1 MESRFWRRAAR
12 RRLGRFLIK
21 IRRSASACVIAC
33 SVARILSSWREG
45 DDRRERREG
54 DSRKPRPR
62 RRPPLAG
69 ETHVAPPIEGSHWGA
84 RVVAVGTRRRR
95 PFRRG
100 EGGRE
105 GGRDGARRRASEGG
119 SPAPL
124 QSLLGSHLE
133 LLCALQKCPLLH
145 SSSPLPSLPS
155 SRGVEDPHCVEDV
168 RHHRGRRRRGLLQ
181 QHEERRRRRLQRQQ
195 DISDIKND
203 YHCSSTARTDGRRA
217 SEGRGR
223 TSCYIVHLEGYHQEV
238 VQERERE
245 ISKK

>member
-1 MESRFWRRAAR
+1 MS
-12 RRLGRFLIK
+12 
-21 IRRSASACVIAC
+21 
-33 SVARILSSWREG
+33 
-45 DDRRERREG
+45 
-54 DSRKPRPR
+54 
-62 RRPPLAG
+62 RRPSR
-69 ETHVAPPIEGSHWGA
+69 APIGA
-84 RVVAVGTRRRR
+84 RASLLSGRAGGG
-95 PFRRG
+95 PSAA
-100 EGGRE
+100 GRE

-181 QHEERRRRRLQRQQ
+181 QHEERRRRRRLQRQQ

-203 YHCSSTARTDGRRA
+203 YHCSSTARTDGERA
-217 SEGRGR
+217 SKGRGR

-238 VQERERE
+238 VQERERFRK
-245 ISKK
+245 SKYAALQME

>member
-1 MESRFWRRAAR
+1 MAR
-12 RRLGRFLIK
+12 GG
-21 IRRSASACVIAC
+21 RSA
-33 SVARILSSWREG
+33 RE
-45 DDRRERREG
+45 EREG
-54 DSRKPRPR
+54 DSLKPRPR
-62 RRPPLAG
+62 RRPPLAR

-84 RVVAVGTRRRR
+84 RVVPVGTRRRR

-100 EGGRE
+100 EGGMGRE
-105 GGRDGARRRASEGG
+105 GEGG

-145 SSSPLPSLPS
+145 SSSPLLSLPS

-181 QHEERRRRRLQRQQ
+181 QHEERRRRLQRQQ

-203 YHCSSTARTDGRRA
+203 YHCSSTARTDGERARAGDERAAILFILRAIIRKWCRR
-217 SEGRGR
+217 
-223 TSCYIVHLEGYHQEV
+223 
-238 VQERERE
+238 ERERFRK
-245 ISKK
+245 SKYAALQME

>member
-1 MESRFWRRAAR
+1 MS
-12 RRLGRFLIK
+12 
-21 IRRSASACVIAC
+21 
-33 SVARILSSWREG
+33 
-45 DDRRERREG
+45 
-54 DSRKPRPR
+54 
-62 RRPPLAG
+62 RRPSR
-69 ETHVAPPIEGSHWGA
+69 APIGA
-84 RVVAVGTRRRR
+84 RASLLSGRAGGG
-95 PFRRG
+95 PSAA
-100 EGGRE
+100 GRE
-105 GGRDGARRRASEGG
+105 GWRDGARRRASEGG

-203 YHCSSTARTDGRRA
+203 YHCSSTARTDGE

-238 VQERERE
+238 VQERERDFE
-245 ISKK
+245 KVNTLHFRWSECEEARES